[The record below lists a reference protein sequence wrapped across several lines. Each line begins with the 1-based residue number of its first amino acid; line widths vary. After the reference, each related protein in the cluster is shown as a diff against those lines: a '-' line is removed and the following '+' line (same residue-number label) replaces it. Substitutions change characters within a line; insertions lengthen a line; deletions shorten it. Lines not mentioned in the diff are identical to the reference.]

1 MKQPPRLLDDPALA
15 PELRDDLKRVAGA
28 QPGYDTSAG
37 LVTLQAAIA
46 STAASTAAGTA
57 AGGGAAGKAAGAAL
71 SMKIA
76 IATVSTAVVVASATA
91 LWPKPA
97 GTPVHAPAK
106 PAAHVKVEQAPQPPV
121 EAPVAAVEQAQPAAE
136 PSTTLPE
143 PSTAAAPAVRAHD
156 MHAPAA
162 RDDDAEL
169 RREIAQL
176 GRIKALIDRDP
187 NAAARL
193 AIEGDREFHRGM
205 LRQERGALAIFALWN
220 AGRHAEATRR
230 AQAFIERYPD
240 SPSRARIERLLSGQ
254 E

>member
-15 PELRDDLKRVAGA
+15 PELRADLKRVAGA
-28 QPGYDTSAG
+28 QPSYDTATG
-37 LVTLQAAIA
+37 LVALQAAIA

-57 AGGGAAGKAAGAAL
+57 GGGAAGKAASAAL
-71 SMKIA
+71 TLKIA
-76 IATVSTAVVVASATA
+76 IATVTTAVVVAGATA

-97 GTPVHAPAK
+97 SVPVHAPAK
-106 PAAHVKVEQAPQPPV
+106 PAAPAKVAPPPQPPV
-121 EAPVAAVEQAQPAAE
+121 EAPVAPVQEAEPTRE

-143 PSTAAAPAVRAHD
+143 PSVAPAPAVRAHD
-156 MHAPAA
+156 THAPAA

-176 GRIKALIDRDP
+176 GRIKVLLERDP

-193 AIEGDREFHRGM
+193 AIEGDREFRRGM

-230 AQAFIERYPD
+230 AQVFIERYPD
-240 SPSRARIERLLSGQ
+240 SPSRARIERMLSGQ